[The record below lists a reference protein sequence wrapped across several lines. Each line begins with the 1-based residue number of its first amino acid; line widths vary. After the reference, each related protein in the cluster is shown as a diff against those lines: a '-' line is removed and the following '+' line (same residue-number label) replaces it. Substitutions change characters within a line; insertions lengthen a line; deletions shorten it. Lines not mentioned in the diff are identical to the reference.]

1 MNRLNAVFANLVD
14 GLCDPRRQ
22 RRMMLALAAAYGVAW
37 FVYGVVAKSSQDLNA
52 DLAEMTVWAHE
63 PALGYPKHPPLLA
76 YVVRLWFAV
85 FPQADWAFAL
95 LAALTL
101 SAGIYLAFELCGLWL
116 DGEKRAAAPF
126 LLAVI
131 PFYNFLG
138 LKFDQNSAL
147 IPLWALAMLA
157 LMRALETRR
166 SGWAA
171 VLGLAAAAA
180 MLVKYWS
187 IFLLAAMALA
197 VLFDRR
203 RDAFVRSRAPWIG
216 AAVFLVLTVP
226 HLVWLVNNHFPPL
239 NWIGVRRTAD
249 SVFDFFRSLSEYSF
263 GTIGYAAPAVILVAL
278 VIRPSGEAV
287 RDSWFVMEP
296 ARRPATLLFWTPLLL
311 PIAVAVIK
319 HTNLLVALERAIVEF
334 AAGDDAGVAAGR
346 RPAARGDAPCRLR
359 GGLHRDRAHGVASG
373 CADPAQTRRRKRRR
387 LFEARCR
394 GRRTAMARNHGGAAK
409 PRRRRLRAVEF
420 GGLLYGRPAVQLR
433 RFFRL
438 FVAVGDTG
446 THRTGGHRDRLRVR
460 RRLVRRPDERLPCR
474 QSGRPAQRGDADA
487 ALARPRRRA
496 QALRHRDDTAAP
508 VIAAPGI

>member
-1 MNRLNAVFANLVD
+1 MNRPNAVFTSLVD
-14 GLCDPRRQ
+14 GLCDSQRQ
-22 RRMMLALAAAYGVAW
+22 RRAMLALAAVYGAAW

-52 DLAEMTVWAHE
+52 DLAEMVVWAHE

-76 YVVRLWFAV
+76 YVIRTWFAV
-85 FPQADWAFAL
+85 FPQADWAFML

-101 SAGIYLAFELCGLWL
+101 SAGLYLSFELCGLWL
-116 DGEKRAAAPF
+116 EGEKRAAVPF

-157 LMRALETRR
+157 LMRSLETRR
-166 SGWAA
+166 SGWAV

-203 RDAFVRSRAPWIG
+203 RDAFLRSRALWVS

-226 HLVWLVNNHFPPL
+226 HLIWLVENRFPPL
-239 NWIGVRRTAD
+239 HWIGTRRTAET
-249 SVFDFFRSLSEYSF
+249 VFDFTRSLSEYSF

-278 VIRPSGEAV
+278 VIHPSGNAV
-287 RDSWFVMEP
+287 RDSWFVLEP

-319 HTNLLVALERAIVEF
+319 HTNLLSLWNEPSLNLLPVMMLASPLVTVPRIALMRIAACAAAYTLIALAASPFVALILLEHGVENDAAYSQLVAAATEQQWREAATTPLSLIGGRFALANLAAFYVADQPSSYADFSDYLSPWATPARIERQGIAIVCDADDGWCVDRMTEYL
-334 AAGDDAGVAAGR
+334 AANPAGR
-346 RPAARGDAPCRLR
+346 RAEVTLTPHWL
-359 GGLHRDRAHGVASG
+359 GLAGE
-373 CADPAQTRRRKRRR
+373 PKR
-387 LFEARCR
+387 F
-394 GRRTAMARNHGGAAK
+394 
-409 PRRRRLRAVEF
+409 
-420 GGLLYGRPAVQLR
+420 
-433 RFFRL
+433 
-438 FVAVGDTG
+438 
-446 THRTGGHRDRLRVR
+446 
-460 RRLVRRPDERLPCR
+460 
-474 QSGRPAQRGDADA
+474 
-487 ALARPRRRA
+487 
-496 QALRHRDDTAAP
+496 
-508 VIAAPGI
+508 VIATIPPQQ

>member
-1 MNRLNAVFANLVD
+1 MNQLNAVFTRLVD
-14 GLCDPRRQ
+14 GLCDPQRQ
-22 RRMMLALAAAYGVAW
+22 RRTMLALATAYGAAW

-52 DLAEMTVWAHE
+52 DLAEMVVWAHE

-76 YVVRLWFAV
+76 YVVRAWFAV
-85 FPQADWAFAL
+85 LPQADWAFTL

-101 SAGIYLAFELCGLWL
+101 AAGLYLAFELCGLWL
-116 DGEKRAAAPF
+116 EGEKRPAVPF

-157 LMRALETRR
+157 LMRSLETRR
-166 SGWAA
+166 GGWAV
-171 VLGLAAAAA
+171 VLGVAAAAA

-203 RDAFVRSRAPWIG
+203 RDAYLRSRALWVS

-226 HLVWLVNNHFPPL
+226 HLIWLVDNLFPPL
-239 NWIGVRRTAD
+239 NWIGARRTAA
-249 SVFDFFRSLSEYSF
+249 SVFDFFRALSEYSF

-278 VIRPSGEAV
+278 VIRPSGNAV

-319 HTNLLVALERAIVEF
+319 HTNLLSLWNEPSLNLLPVMMLASPLVAVPRLAVTRIAACAAAYTTIALAVSPLAALILLKHGVENDAAYSQLVAAATERQWRETTTAPLGLVGGRFALANSAAFYMADRPSSFADFSNYLSPWATPARIDRQGLAIVCDTDDGWCADRMTEF
-334 AAGDDAGVAAGR
+334 LAANPGGR
-346 RPAARGDAPCRLR
+346 RAEITLTPHWLGFAG
-359 GGLHRDRAHGVASG
+359 
-373 CADPAQTRRRKRRR
+373 
-387 LFEARCR
+387 E
-394 GRRTAMARNHGGAAK
+394 
-409 PRRRRLRAVEF
+409 PRRF
-420 GGLLYGRPAVQLR
+420 
-433 RFFRL
+433 
-438 FVAVGDTG
+438 
-446 THRTGGHRDRLRVR
+446 
-460 RRLVRRPDERLPCR
+460 
-474 QSGRPAQRGDADA
+474 
-487 ALARPRRRA
+487 
-496 QALRHRDDTAAP
+496 
-508 VIAAPGI
+508 VIATIPPRS